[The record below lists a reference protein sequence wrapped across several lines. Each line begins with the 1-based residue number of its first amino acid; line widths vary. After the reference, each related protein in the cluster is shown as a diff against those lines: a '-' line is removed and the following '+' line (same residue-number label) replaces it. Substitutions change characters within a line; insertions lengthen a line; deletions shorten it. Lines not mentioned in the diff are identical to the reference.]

1 MYNFYK
7 DIDSPLNSSDIF
19 QLKGG
24 SMYKIGEFSLLNK
37 VTIKTLRYY
46 DKIGLLKPSYVDSY
60 TNYRYYTEE
69 ELQRFKRIEYLKK
82 LGFTLEEIKIN
93 LSNITLECLDQKRRE
108 LEIKRDLIIL
118 QISELDSFKDI
129 LAKNKVKIIN
139 KN

>member
-1 MYNFYK
+1 
-7 DIDSPLNSSDIF
+7 
-19 QLKGG
+19 
-24 SMYKIGEFSLLNK
+24 MYKIGEFSLLNK